1 MCRGILLSV
10 SEVKREKHTERSTTM
25 IAQSTPRKSMPKQAA
40 LARRLN
46 ACSVT
51 PAQHVLDAT
60 VVFPETEKRNLIK
73 RVAKYANLYFIR
85 SDKFINRFYILT
97 AKDNVVNCSCREEN
111 CMHLTKVILHEI
123 EENVA

>member
-1 MCRGILLSV
+1 
-10 SEVKREKHTERSTTM
+10 
-25 IAQSTPRKSMPKQAA
+25 MPKQAA